1 MLFSIVLPAHNC
13 EAYLGEA
20 VGSVLLQSFNDW
32 ELILVDDGSTDSTPE
47 MCDSFA
53 SDERVRVIHK
63 SNGGASS
70 ARNAGM
76 RVACGSYIAFLDADD
91 KFGTGY
97 LEKLAASVREHP
109 ADILVG
115 SVRTDFGAEP
125 SPLNV
130 TLFDASQ
137 ANSYDIPRLLRYFFG
152 PADDAPFA
160 AWHNLYSRD
169 FLRRNR
175 LEFDESLIWS
185 EDRDF
190 VLRVLAASPSFWC
203 ISVLGYEH
211 RVGVE
216 SSVTGDIDAKK
227 ILLAMACDEKW
238 MRIAEANPLFECSK
252 LFFSCDY
259 VGLSVRALC
268 LPAEKSTRVVE
279 HALGS
284 SRCFANAPLG
294 KIIHGLLGKRAPR
307 PLVEFALKVSGKVA
321 HIIRKR
327 RQVIGY

>member
-1 MLFSIVLPAHNC
+1 MLFSIVLPAYNC
-13 EAYLGEA
+13 ETYLREA
-20 VGSVLLQSFNDW
+20 TGSVLSQSFSDW

-47 MCDSFA
+47 ICDSFA

-63 SNGGASS
+63 PNGGASS

-76 RVACGSYIAFLDADD
+76 RVARGSYIAFLDADD
-91 KFGTGY
+91 KFGNGY
-97 LEKLAASVREHP
+97 LERLAASAREHP
-109 ADILVG
+109 ADLLLG
-115 SVRTDFGAEP
+115 SVRTDFGAETL
-125 SPLNV
+125 PLNV

-152 PADDAPFA
+152 PASDAPFA

-190 VLRVLAASPSFWC
+190 VLRVLTASPSFLC

-211 RVGVE
+211 RIGIE
-216 SSVTGDIDAKK
+216 TSVTGDVDAKK

-238 MRIAEANPLFECSK
+238 VNIANCDARFTCSK
-252 LFFSCDY
+252 LFFTADY
-259 VGLSVRALC
+259 VGLLNHAFELDLDAKIKILGNAVRHWECFSSCAVGRVLYLTLRAGLKGHLLHFMGKLACRFIALRR
-268 LPAEKSTRVVE
+268 K
-279 HALGS
+279 
-284 SRCFANAPLG
+284 F
-294 KIIHGLLGKRAPR
+294 I
-307 PLVEFALKVSGKVA
+307 KV
-321 HIIRKR
+321 
-327 RQVIGY
+327 

>member
-1 MLFSIVLPAHNC
+1 MLFSIVLPAYNC

-20 VGSVLLQSFNDW
+20 VESVLSQSFNDW
-32 ELILVDDGSTDSTPE
+32 ELILVDDGSADSTPE
-47 MCDSFA
+47 ICDSFT

-63 SNGGASS
+63 PNGGASS

-91 KFGTGY
+91 KFGNGY
-97 LEKLAASVREHP
+97 LERLAASAREHP
-109 ADILVG
+109 ADFLLG
-115 SVRTDFGAEP
+115 SVRTDFGAET

-203 ISVLGYEH
+203 IAILGYEH

-216 SSVTGDIDAKK
+216 TSVTGDADAEK

-238 MRIAEANPLFECSK
+238 MRISEADPLFECSK
-252 LFFSCDY
+252 LFFACDY
-259 VGLSVRALC
+259 IGLSVRALC
-268 LPAEKSTRVVE
+268 LSADISTRVVE

-284 SRCFANAPLG
+284 SWCFSNAPLG
-294 KIIHGLLGKRAPR
+294 KIIHGLLGIRAPR
-307 PLVEFALKVSGKVA
+307 SLVEFVSRVSCRIA
-321 HIIRKR
+321 HIIRKCR
-327 RQVIGY
+327 